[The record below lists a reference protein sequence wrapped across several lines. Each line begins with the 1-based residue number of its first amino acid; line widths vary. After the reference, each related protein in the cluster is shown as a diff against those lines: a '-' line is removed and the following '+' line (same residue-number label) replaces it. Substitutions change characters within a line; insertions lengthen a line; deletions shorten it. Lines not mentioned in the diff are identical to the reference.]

1 MSLLKSCI
9 EASNAVKKA
18 TDETVNFCFTQ
29 IVNDVF
35 DGKRNLLRLLLRP
48 QSNLKRQQTDQIKQ
62 IFHTKFQKLI
72 EIESDKVA
80 MDIGQESPIPTLAN
94 IAETIQTVITSF
106 LDFYSIKQL
115 TKVCSSIA
123 PVCITQLVHKMDI
136 KVLNVHELIMRDHG
150 DKVKIQDIIQSA
162 FKTHRIRRTRTLK
175 SFVQDEITIP
185 FGNLLCFQYLC
196 RYSWQVRI
204 LHYSISGTNAISDLN
219 VNGSA
224 FLFMDKV
231 VVESHLHRSLVFVDH
246 HESMV
251 FVQEF
256 DIKLQ
261 SLRITDVVPTVY
273 ELTFDEIK
281 RMITNRIHQDV
292 TLYVIN
298 KAGKVRKVITGI
310 RPRDQYI
317 AAGIYTIVY
326 ERNIHHNMSESAKEE
341 LKVSNYK
348 KLKPFYASIR
358 DAYKMSTSIP
368 GTKYNDL
375 ALDLE
380 NNYPN
385 LVPYED
391 IAKCFKKA
399 YDLSP
404 NHPPFIMNYIQSLVN
419 ASGEEEDI
427 QTARQLF
434 QQKLKLHD
442 DGMLHI
448 PHAILQRLYVLV
460 ASTYEL
466 RGESQDKIAL
476 HYYHKAVQIIKSEI
490 DRRNYDQDLDLDPF
504 HRPFCDPD
512 HFVTTN
518 NLRRDLCET
527 YYNIARVYEAGI
539 EYEQDKTAPKACA
552 QKYHLKTLE
561 MQPFSAFHQERYAK
575 YLKNYQRNY
584 SEAIVRYI
592 KVEKL
597 IESNDWMD
605 RSVPLFDCYGGWFDC
620 LVVLERY
627 KEAEMLCL
635 RWIQSAQDSD
645 KKGCH
650 LKHAYDTIIRL
661 YRDYLKQPEAANLY
675 SSMRSKLLLRSPL

>member
-18 TDETVNFCFTQ
+18 TDET
-29 IVNDVF
+29 
-35 DGKRNLLRLLLRP
+35 
-48 QSNLKRQQTDQIKQ
+48 QTDQIKQ

-399 YDLSP
+399 YDLRP
-404 NHPPFIMNYIQSLVN
+404 NHPPFIMNYIRSLVN
-419 ASGEEEDI
+419 GSDEEDI
-427 QTARQLF
+427 QSARQLF
-434 QQKLKLHD
+434 QQKLKSHFSARIFK
-442 DGMLHI
+442 I
-448 PHAILQRLYVLV
+448 PDNILQGLYCLL
-460 ASTYEL
+460 AKTHEYK
-466 RGESQDKIAL
+466 GESQDKIAL
-476 HYYHKAVQIIKSEI
+476 EYYQKAIQIIKSELNKRHNRQRSI
-490 DRRNYDQDLDLDPF
+490 RHFR
-504 HRPFCDPD
+504 DPD
-512 HFVTTN
+512 FETTN

-527 YYNIARVYEAGI
+527 YYNIARIYEAAI
-539 EYEQDKTAPKACA
+539 EYEQDKTAPKA
-552 QKYHLKTLE
+552 QEYHLKILE
-561 MQPFSAFHQERYAK
+561 MQPFSAFHQERYAE
-575 YLKNYQRNY
+575 YLKNYQKKYRD
-584 SEAIVRYI
+584 AIVQYI
-592 KVEKL
+592 KVTQL
-597 IESNDWMD
+597 IEGNDWMN
-605 RSVPLFDCYGGWFDC
+605 RSAHLFDCYSGWFDC
-620 LVVLERY
+620 LVALERC
-627 KEAEMLCL
+627 KEAEKLCL